1 MDPNTKRQNI
11 NLDHSKNMDKL
22 LKKVVLEN

>member
-1 MDPNTKRQNI
+1 MDPNTICITI